1 MGTRPVVPAIPTIRD
16 TYLTEREL
24 ANQLPKGSVRKLRAW
39 RALRIGPKWLRVG
52 REVVYLKSSVES
64 WLLANEIA
72 VERERHPR
80 RPKLFED
87 HPLLGCRAEP
97 AKFRDEFA
105 QRPIDAA
112 LLIPADARGDV
123 GLDGLLC

>member
-1 MGTRPVVPAIPTIRD
+1 MGTHPVVPTIPTIRD

-80 RPKLFED
+80 R
-87 HPLLGCRAEP
+87 
-97 AKFRDEFA
+97 
-105 QRPIDAA
+105 
-112 LLIPADARGDV
+112 RGR
-123 GLDGLLC
+123 